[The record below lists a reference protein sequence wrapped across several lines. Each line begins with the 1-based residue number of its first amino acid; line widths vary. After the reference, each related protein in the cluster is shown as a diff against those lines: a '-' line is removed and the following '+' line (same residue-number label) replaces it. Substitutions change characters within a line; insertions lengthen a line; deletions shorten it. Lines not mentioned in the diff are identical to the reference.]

1 MSDFENLATEIAK
14 AEHKRAEAQDQLDL
28 LDVLKAKEATLRSDV
43 RRYTARIAELRESVD
58 DTINAGEFYEKPV
71 EVATDVIEAK
81 ITEARKVLEKSPAER
96 RLASMRSINKKLQQ
110 IDKLKAKGGLLDPEA
125 EAKVKSEASLR
136 KKLAALEAGEN
147 PESDGDVEP
156 PQQSNQGAP
165 AEEEQDGEGVELP
178 SDPEERKKKIKAL
191 QKKLREI
198 EQLKQK
204 GGLLD
209 KQAKAKRDS
218 EQHLIQELAA
228 LESGKSVFVLDEA
241 ALFSA
246 HKLELEKQ
254 VKKLQKKM
262 AQIAELKGKT
272 DLDADM
278 QAKLDSAEMTGK
290 ELHDLQTDVG
300 EMNKKE
306 RERVAARL
314 GWQEEKS
321 GKKKGGNK

>member
-1 MSDFENLATEIAK
+1 MADFENVAIEIAK
-14 AEHKRAEAQDQLDL
+14 AEHKLAEAQDQLDQ

-43 RRYTARIAELRESVD
+43 RKYTAKITELRGSVD
-58 DTINAGEFYEKPV
+58 DTINAGEFFEKPV
-71 EVATDVIEAK
+71 EVEPEVIEAK
-81 ITEARKVLEKSPAER
+81 ITEARKELERDPAQV
-96 RLASMRSINKKLQQ
+96 RLASMRAINKKLQQ
-110 IDKLKAKGGLLDPEA
+110 IDKLKLKPGPLDPEA
-125 EAKVKSEASLR
+125 EAKVKTEPALR
-136 KKLAALEAGEN
+136 KKLAALEAGRDS
-147 PESDGDVEP
+147 ESDGDADEAEP
-156 PQQSNQGAP
+156 PQQEKP
-165 AEEEQDGEGVELP
+165 AEQEQVEEGVELP

-228 LESGKSVFVLDEA
+228 LEEGKSVFALDEA
-241 ALFSA
+241 ALFAA

-254 VKKLQKKM
+254 VKKLQKKI

-272 DLDADM
+272 DLDEEM
-278 QAKLDSAEMTGK
+278 QAKLDSEAVTGK
-290 ELHDLQTDVG
+290 ELHDVQTDVA

-314 GWQEEKS
+314 GWQEEKT
-321 GKKKGGNK
+321 GKKKGGKK